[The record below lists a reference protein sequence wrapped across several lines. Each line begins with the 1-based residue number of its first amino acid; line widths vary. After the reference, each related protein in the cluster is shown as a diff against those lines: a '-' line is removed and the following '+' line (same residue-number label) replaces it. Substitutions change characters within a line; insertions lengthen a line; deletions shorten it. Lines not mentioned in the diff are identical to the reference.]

1 MTTLKLSGNMIEI
14 PINQHK
20 TVTVKKMQRNAF
32 EVKVQF
38 IDLHGIIVKS
48 FVAANSEVDNFIT
61 YYVTQYN
68 FTVIS

>member
-20 TVTVKKMQRNAF
+20 AVTVKKMQRNGF

-38 IDLHGIIVKS
+38 IDLHGTIVKS
-48 FVAANSEVDNFIT
+48 FVAANSEVDRFVA
-61 YYVTQYN
+61 YYATQYN
-68 FTVIS
+68 FTVTT